1 MNWWPR
7 SRSTC
12 SLTSV
17 KGGSRMF
24 QYLVNRV
31 LMIIPT
37 LIVISMISFVIIQ
50 LPPGDYLTTYMA
62 RLQQSGYT
70 VDQSEIDALN
80 RRYGLDRPMH
90 VQYYRWIT
98 GVLRGDFGYS
108 FDWQRPVNQLIWE
121 RLALTLAVTTASLFF
136 SWVIAF
142 PIGVYSAVKQ
152 YSPGDYFFTFL
163 GFLGLATPNFM
174 IALLLMYV
182 AYRYLG
188 WSVGGL
194 FSPEYMAADWSMGK
208 VVDLLKHL
216 WIPMVVVGTAGTA
229 GLIRV
234 MRNNLLD
241 ELSKPYV
248 LTAKSKGLKQVH
260 MLFKYPVRLAIIP
273 FISTVGW
280 QLPNLISGATIVAVV
295 LSLPTAGPLLL
306 RALLSQDMYLAG
318 SFVLLLAS
326 LTCIG
331 TLISDVLLALVD
343 PRIRYE

>member
-1 MNWWPR
+1 
-7 SRSTC
+7 
-12 SLTSV
+12 
-17 KGGSRMF
+17 MF
-24 QYLVNRV
+24 LYLVNRV

-70 VDQSEIDALN
+70 VDQSEIDSLN
-80 RRYGLDRPMH
+80 RRYGLDRPIH

-121 RLALTLAVTTASLFF
+121 RLALTLAVTTASLIF
-136 SWVIAF
+136 SWILAF

-152 YSPGDYFFTFL
+152 HSVGDYFFTFL

-174 IALLLMYV
+174 IALLLMFV
-182 AYRYLG
+182 AHRYLG

-194 FSPEYMAADWSMGK
+194 FSPEYMAAPWSMGK

-248 LTAKSKGLKQVH
+248 LTAKSKGLKEVT

-273 FISTVGW
+273 FVSTVGW